1 MTELSNVVAFIDK
14 SGAEAVIHVAD
25 VLDAAGCLLNERG
38 NPMLCPQASGGFW
51 AVKQAC
57 WAWGETPSKA
67 LDALDAKIK
76 ERDAAREGGST

>member
-38 NPMLCPQASGGFW
+38 NPMLCPQAS
-51 AVKQAC
+51 A
-57 WAWGETPSKA
+57 
-67 LDALDAKIK
+67 
-76 ERDAAREGGST
+76 